1 MTESKPARRGRR
13 WVAMAASGVVLTTSA
28 VAAHGAVLERSAA
41 PASEAPGDLELSGSA
56 GGLLPEGFG
65 PWTGDPVSF
74 DIEARST
81 PAGTS
86 GTFDVSHV
94 HPGGELVAEFTGD
107 ITCLAVGG
115 DVAVATGVITEGV
128 GHLPDAG
135 PSDLAGQRVSFTVH
149 DDGRKDRMF
158 WQWEFLG
165 APISDC
171 QGTAPV
177 FDPGWG
183 NFRVSGEML

>member
-1 MTESKPARRGRR
+1 MTEPRPTRRRRR
-13 WVAMAASGVVLTTSA
+13 WAAVAASGIVLTTFA
-28 VAAHGAVLERSAA
+28 VAAHATDVESTGAK
-41 PASEAPGDLELSGSA
+41 PGGPGDLELTGSA

-74 DIEARST
+74 DIDARST
-81 PAGTS
+81 AAGTA
-86 GTFDVSHV
+86 GTFDVSHL
-94 HPGGELVAEFTGD
+94 HPDGELVAEFTGD

-128 GHLPDAG
+128 GHLPDQG
-135 PSDLAGQRVSFTVH
+135 PTDLAGQRVSFTVH

-165 APISDC
+165 APIADC

-177 FDPGWG
+177 FDPEWG
-183 NFRVSGEML
+183 DFRVSGEML